1 MYVVCLLFY
10 AIGDG
15 CLFLYFFIGQDWP
28 IDYLWFYVSERDDYY
43 FLLFNSFSISSI
55 LGMVPSI

>member
-10 AIGDG
+10 AIGGVLVFIFNRSRLADM
-15 CLFLYFFIGQDWP
+15 LFMV
-28 IDYLWFYVSERDDYY
+28 YVSERDDYY
-43 FLLFNSFSISSI
+43 FVLFNSFSISSI